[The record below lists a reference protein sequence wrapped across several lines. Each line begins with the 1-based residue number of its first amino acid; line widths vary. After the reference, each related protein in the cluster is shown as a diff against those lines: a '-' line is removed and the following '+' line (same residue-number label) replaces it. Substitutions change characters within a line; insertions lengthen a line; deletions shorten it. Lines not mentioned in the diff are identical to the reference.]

1 ASSVQEFWSNLCDGV
16 ESIRALTPEDLRA
29 AGMTDEE
36 IADPKHVA
44 AAATI
49 DGIDCFDAGF
59 FGITAR
65 EAEIMDPQ
73 HRVFLECA
81 WHALEDA
88 GCDPFRYDGAIGV
101 FGGGIFDS
109 YATVNLLPNGVF
121 DDATD
126 VLSSVLANE
135 KDYLVTRVS
144 YKLNLRGPSINVQS
158 GCSTS
163 LLAIHLAC
171 QSLLNYE
178 SDMALA
184 GGIAIDVR
192 RAEGYHYSEGS
203 VFSRD
208 GHCRAFDAKAQG
220 TVFGNGVGVVAL
232 KRVEDAI
239 ADGDTIYAVVL
250 GSATNND
257 GSHKVGFTAPSV
269 TGQSSVISEA
279 LADAGVEPD
288 TIGYVETH
296 GTGTALGDPIEIEA
310 MTRAFGARVA
320 RQSCP

>member
-184 GGIAIDVR
+184 GG
-192 RAEGYHYSEGS
+192 
-203 VFSRD
+203 
-208 GHCRAFDAKAQG
+208 RAFDAKAQG